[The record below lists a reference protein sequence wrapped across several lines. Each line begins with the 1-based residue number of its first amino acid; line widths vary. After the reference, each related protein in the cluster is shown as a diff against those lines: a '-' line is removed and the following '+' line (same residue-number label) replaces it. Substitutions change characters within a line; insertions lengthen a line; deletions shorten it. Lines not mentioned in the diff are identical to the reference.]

1 MSASES
7 IEKNRSIGALA
18 FLLKGGK
25 MKILIVGISLVTI
38 ITLLFAIA
46 VNVAQMVR
54 PNSKFARIMKDTTRI
69 LLEIIALFLNQIPMM
84 YHLVEN
90 VSFQNVMFAILN
102 ALCGVSLLI
111 IYFVTKYRNKQENIE
126 KE

>member
-1 MSASES
+1 
-7 IEKNRSIGALA
+7 
-18 FLLKGGK
+18 
-25 MKILIVGISLVTI
+25 MKILIIGTSLVTI

-46 VNVAQMVR
+46 VNIAQMVR

-84 YHLVEN
+84 YHLVQN
-90 VSFQNVMFAILN
+90 VSLSNIMFSILN
-102 ALCGVSLLI
+102 ALCGVSLI
-111 IYFVTKYRNKQENIE
+111 VIYFVTKYKSEQENIE

>member
-1 MSASES
+1 
-7 IEKNRSIGALA
+7 
-18 FLLKGGK
+18 
-25 MKILIVGISLVTI
+25 MKILIIGISLVTI

-46 VNVAQMVR
+46 VNIAQMVR

-84 YHLVEN
+84 YHLVQN
-90 VSFQNVMFAILN
+90 VSLSNIMFSILN
-102 ALCGVSLLI
+102 ALCGVSLI
-111 IYFVTKYRNKQENIE
+111 VIYFVTKYKSEQENIE

>member
-1 MSASES
+1 
-7 IEKNRSIGALA
+7 
-18 FLLKGGK
+18 
-25 MKILIVGISLVTI
+25 MKILIISISLVTI

-46 VNVAQMVR
+46 VNIAQMVR

-84 YHLVEN
+84 YHLVQN
-90 VSFQNVMFAILN
+90 VSLSNIMFSILN
-102 ALCGVSLLI
+102 ALCGVSLII
-111 IYFVTKYRNKQENIE
+111 IYFATKYRSKQENLE

>member
-54 PNSKFARIMKDTTRI
+54 PNKNTET
-69 LLEIIALFLNQIPMM
+69 
-84 YHLVEN
+84 
-90 VSFQNVMFAILN
+90 
-102 ALCGVSLLI
+102 
-111 IYFVTKYRNKQENIE
+111 NKKI
-126 KE
+126 

>member
-1 MSASES
+1 MQ
-7 IEKNRSIGALA
+7 
-18 FLLKGGK
+18 
-25 MKILIVGISLVTI
+25 ILIIGISLVTI

-46 VNVAQMVR
+46 VNIAQMVR

-84 YHLVEN
+84 YHLVQN
-90 VSFQNVMFAILN
+90 VSLSNIMFSILN
-102 ALCGVSLLI
+102 ALCGVSLI
-111 IYFVTKYRNKQENIE
+111 VIYFVTKYKSEQENIE

>member
-1 MSASES
+1 
-7 IEKNRSIGALA
+7 
-18 FLLKGGK
+18 
-25 MKILIVGISLVTI
+25 MKILIIGISLVTI

-46 VNVAQMVR
+46 VNIAQMVR

-84 YHLVEN
+84 YHLVQN
-90 VSFQNVMFAILN
+90 VSLSNIMFSILN
-102 ALCGVSLLI
+102 ALCGVSLI
-111 IYFVTKYRNKQENIE
+111 VIYFVTKYKSQQENIE